1 MVTVNASG
9 FVWMIMLVL
18 VVVFI
23 LLFWLEWRRKMRFR
37 NLRLIALLIVMIALA
52 GLFLQPGYTKER
64 SNAIAL
70 LTPGFSPASVDSL
83 LTLENDLTLLHAPG
97 MEAFRKS
104 EELASYSMLQQHGS
118 AIRFVLGEGLPHY
131 ALDLIAEKNYEFI
144 QGNIPDGIIELYAR
158 TPTRSGRDNIVKGI
172 YNNPQNETWL
182 YLEGP
187 GGMEDSVVV
196 NGSGRQSF
204 RLSFYPKQAGNY
216 LYSIISKSSEEE
228 VHREKFP
235 IVVEKPEPLAILFI
249 QSYPTFETQ
258 TLKNF
263 LASHNHQVTL
273 RSRLSRDRY
282 RYEYLNAPPRTITTL
297 NQEVLTAMD
306 LLILDGDAA
315 LSLSRSEVKALR
327 DAIRNGLGLLVVPDR
342 ISGKDTNPL
351 FPFTVNEVRTDTAL
365 FYHNDQKLSLPA
377 IPVRVKQSS
386 SVVPL
391 LESSNGLLSGYS
403 FEGAGKIGFQLLQQT
418 YRLSLSGDSILYSQ
432 LWAPLLEDVARMT
445 RAETKVEELSPFP
458 LYPDSPIAISL
469 ISGKE
474 DIMLMADS
482 LRIPLHEDV
491 LLDGIWSAT
500 FPAGQP
506 GWHELRTNDGNGIQ
520 YYISEQDEW
529 TALNKANQLRT
540 TLAYAKK
547 PGSAVTGKSTIQKEI
562 DPLIFYLMF
571 LVSAGCIWLL
581 PKL

>member
-1 MVTVNASG
+1 
-9 FVWMIMLVL
+9 
-18 VVVFI
+18 
-23 LLFWLEWRRKMRFR
+23 MRYR
-37 NLRLIALLIVMIALA
+37 NLRLTALLIVMIAQT
-52 GLFLQPGYTKER
+52 GLFLQPGYTTER
-64 SNAIAL
+64 SNSIVL
-70 LTPGFSPASVDSL
+70 LTPGYVPASVDSL
-83 LTLENDLTLLHAPG
+83 LALESDLTLLHASG
-97 MEAFRKS
+97 MQAYRKS
-104 EELASYSMLQQHGS
+104 DELASYSMLQQHGS
-118 AIRFVLGEGLPHY
+118 AIRFIMGEGLPRF
-131 ALDLIAEKNYEFI
+131 ALDLIPEKNFDFI
-144 QGNIPDGIIELYAR
+144 PGNFPDGIIELYTH
-158 TPTRSGRDNIVKGI
+158 TPVRSGRENVVEGI
-172 YNNPQNETWL
+172 YNNPQKGTWL

-187 GGMEDSVVV
+187 GGIEDSVVV
-196 NGSGRQSF
+196 QGSERQLF
-204 RLSFYPKQAGNY
+204 KLSFYPKQADSY
-216 LYSIISKSSEEE
+216 LYSIIIRSGEEDE
-228 VHREKFP
+228 HREKLP
-235 IVVEKPEPLAILFI
+235 IVVKAPEPMSILFI

-258 TLKNF
+258 TLKNH

-342 ISGKDTNPL
+342 LSSKDTNPL
-351 FPFTVNEVRTDTAL
+351 FPFTINEVRTDTAV
-365 FYHNDQKLSLPA
+365 FYHNDQKITLPA
-377 IPVRVKQSS
+377 LPVRVKQSS

-391 LESSNGLLSGYS
+391 LESSNELLSGYS
-403 FEGAGKIGFQLLQQT
+403 FEGAGKIGFQVLQQT
-418 YRLSLSGDSILYSQ
+418 YRLSLSGDSLLYSQ
-432 LWAPLLEDVARMT
+432 LWTPLIEDVARMT
-445 RAETKVEELSPFP
+445 RTETKVEVLSPFP
-458 LYPDSPIAISL
+458 LYPDSPIAISF

-482 LRIPLHEDV
+482 LRIPLREDV

-506 GWHELRTNDGNGIQ
+506 GWHVLKTNDGNGIQ
-520 YYISEQDEW
+520 YYISEQGEW
-529 TALNKANQLRT
+529 SALNKANQLRT

-547 PGSAVTGKSTIQKEI
+547 PERVVSGKSTIQKEI

-571 LVSAGCIWLL
+571 LVSAGSIWLL